1 MKINQFREPG
11 LKEDYMDVHY
21 REYNEEIR
29 RILASA
35 ESGNALLGKQE
46 GVQVYLV
53 PEEIYYF
60 EIVDRK
66 CFACLKEDVYQ
77 VELSIQSAA
86 ERFGASGFVRIS
98 KSAAVNVYKVR
109 QLTADV
115 NMRMQLL
122 LDNGEKLVLNRA
134 YKNDFLQFINERR
147 MRK

>member
-60 EIVDRK
+60 ETVDRK
-66 CFACLKEDVYQ
+66 CFA
-77 VELSIQSAA
+77 
-86 ERFGASGFVRIS
+86 
-98 KSAAVNVYKVR
+98 
-109 QLTADV
+109 
-115 NMRMQLL
+115 
-122 LDNGEKLVLNRA
+122 
-134 YKNDFLQFINERR
+134 
-147 MRK
+147 